1 MDHRVPFIALNL
13 FCFATA
19 SCLADDPVAVSRFE
33 EQIRP
38 LLLDRCQK
46 CHSGSAPKGGLRLDS
61 AEGLRRGGE
70 SGPVIAARAEDSRL
84 IQAIRHQKGLKK
96 MPPDGKLSDA
106 QIAELV
112 AWVEAGAIWPKE
124 STPSTSQ
131 TATPIPHWSF
141 QPVPK
146 VEPPIGDPDWSSHPI
161 DRFIA
166 AKWPEQQV
174 QPVQVANERT
184 LLRRVYFDLIGLPP
198 QPNEVAAFLQ
208 DSTPHAF
215 ERVVDR
221 LLGSAQYG
229 ERWGRYWLDVARY
242 ADTAGDNADYPV
254 PEARLYRDYVIDSFN
269 RDKPYDQ
276 FVREQLAGDILASE
290 GPDDDYAEGVIATTF
305 LGLSRRYATAPYEFW
320 HLSLEDSID
329 TVGQAFMGLTLRCA
343 RCHDHKYDPITTR
356 DYYGLYGIFESTQY
370 PWAGGEEF
378 ASKSFPRQ
386 HFVPLVPDSVAKP
399 KQEAFQARL
408 NDMTQQIAA
417 IERDDPLAKSLADLN
432 KRLADLMT
440 RIVQLKE
447 TKQTTT
453 ELDQDLASTTKQ
465 RDDVQQQL
473 QNKLTPLR
481 TEHRN
486 LQRIGVPSD
495 LPLAYAVREG
505 TVRPTFVQLRGE
517 PERKGAEV
525 PRGAIAVLMNG
536 RSLKIP
542 DAESGRRQLAEWLTT
557 SEHPLT
563 ARVMVNRIWQHH
575 FGQGLVAS
583 PSNFGVRGARPT
595 HPELLDWLA
604 GEFVRSGWSIKAMH
618 RLILSSKTWQL
629 ASTDDAANSARDPEN
644 RFYWRHDRS
653 RLDAEAIRDAMMR
666 TSGRLN
672 LARPGTHPFPPVT
685 DWGYTQHNQFRA
697 VYPSTY
703 RSVYLMTQRLQRHP
717 FLALFDGPD
726 PNTTTEKRTTATV
739 PLQALYL
746 MNSPD
751 IEIEADAFAR
761 RLLDVAADE
770 TVRIQYAYELAFAR
784 PASPDEIVNALRFLS
799 EYRQQLRQVGRT
811 NEVEIEAWTSYARV
825 LLTSNEF
832 FYVD

>member
-61 AEGLRRGGE
+61 AEGIRRGGE

-440 RIVQLKE
+440 RIGQLKE

-644 RFYWRHDRS
+644 RFYWRHDRC

-697 VYPSTY
+697 VYPATY

-751 IEIEADAFAR
+751 IKIEADAFAR